1 MPHMSPI
8 LWSMIL
14 VFTFLSIIVLLSMM
28 YFNNQPLTPASSKTI
43 KEIQSSNW
51 LW

>member
-14 VFTFLSIIVLLSMM
+14 ILSITMIMLMMSMI
-28 YFNNQPLTPASSKTI
+28 YFNFHNESPILDKVFKDI
-43 KEIQSSNW
+43 KDQKWEW
-51 LW
+51 